1 MSQIFKRS
9 LFFVSIFFIVSC
21 ARDMPQGWSPKAT
34 AFGKINEIIIVADDE
49 LWDGPTGDSIRFY
62 FSSAYPLMPQPEPI
76 FDLRHYTPQ
85 ELKNSPSRKELRTYM
100 VVGNLN
106 DPASS
111 TTKMIKDDL
120 GAEKMLRSKEDPS
133 YTVTVGKDKWAE
145 GQILMYLFAYSEE
158 ALIDQIIK
166 KFPSLADRVNQH
178 DHKRVENV
186 VYFKG
191 VNKYLGGRLRDSLG
205 FTVDIPLE
213 YIPVMET
220 NDFMWMR
227 KETREVSYNVMLHSL
242 PYTQE
247 GQLTKEGIKE
257 IRDKLGKNYIQS
269 PVEGSYMKVND
280 IDLPILEY
288 KTNIDGKYGVI
299 ARGIWEMEADFAG
312 GPFFSYLLLNEDT
325 NRLAFVDVFVL
336 APGEEKRN
344 HMQQLE
350 LIAQT
355 VKFN

>member
-1 MSQIFKRS
+1 MSYRIKKAVFFLS
-9 LFFVSIFFIVSC
+9 LLFLASC

-76 FDLRHYTPQ
+76 FDLRHFTPQ
-85 ELKNSPSRKELRTYM
+85 ELKNFPSRKELRTYM

-106 DPASS
+106 DPSS
-111 TTKMIKDDL
+111 PTTKMIKEDL
-120 GAEKMLRSKEDPS
+120 GSEKILRSKEDPT
-133 YTVTVGKDKWAE
+133 YTVTIGKDKWAE

-158 ALIDQIIK
+158 ALIDQIIE

-178 DHKRVENV
+178 DHKRIENV

-191 VNKYLGGRLRDSLG
+191 ANNYLGSRIRDSLG
-205 FTVDIPLE
+205 FTIDIPQE
-213 YIPVMET
+213 YIPVMESKE
-220 NDFMWMR
+220 FMWMR

-242 PYTQE
+242 PYTDQA
-247 GQLTKEGIKE
+247 QLTKEGIKE
-257 IRDKLGKNYIQS
+257 IRDKLGRRYIQS
-269 PVEGSYMKVND
+269 PVEGSYMKIND

-288 KTNIDGKYGVI
+288 KTNISGNFGVI

-312 GPFFSYLLLNEDT
+312 GPFFSYLLLNEEK
-325 NRLAFVDVFVL
+325 NQLAFVDVFVL

-350 LIAQT
+350 MIAQT
-355 VKFN
+355 TRF